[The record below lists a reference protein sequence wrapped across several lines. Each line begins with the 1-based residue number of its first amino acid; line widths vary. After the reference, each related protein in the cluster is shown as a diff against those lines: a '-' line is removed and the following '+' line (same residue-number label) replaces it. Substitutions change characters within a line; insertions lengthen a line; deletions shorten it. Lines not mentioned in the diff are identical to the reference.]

1 MRKNII
7 AVGIISALS
16 IGTLTLILSNSS
28 VPGDLLYKVDRGVEN
43 TWLAISAKTSKLT
56 FGKYN
61 LQLAKERTG
70 EIKVLSNSNMVKST
84 TIRVF
89 AASTDADQQVI
100 NGLLEDI
107 KYNLTTAKEIIPE
120 LSETDQT
127 QFSVDVAQNLTEIA
141 QDLTTITETLPET
154 SLPQL
159 DELVTAI
166 EDLDDTA
173 VDMLAKAED
182 ESEDES
188 DDDDEVSSTLTAKL
202 ERKLLKLREEHRIYS
217 ALLQQNATK
226 ITPEKAATA
235 EALLQKVT
243 SSLQE
248 AESTLTAGDLKL
260 VADIIDRTD
269 DDLDKIK
276 DLVKGEDSEDS
287 EDEDGNDQ
295 DESNSDDSNDDQDED
310 SNDDSKD
317 EDEDEQEDEEENE
330 DDDKATVTPTPSK
343 IATTATPKPSKTPEP
358 TEVEEENED
367 ESEDEEEDAE
377 DEEVEGVATRLIE
390 YKDILRN
397 RLRI

>member
-1 MRKNII
+1 NII

-16 IGTLTLILSNSS
+16 IGTLTLVLSNTSI
-28 VPGDLLYKVDRGVEN
+28 PGDLLYRVDRGAEN
-43 TWLAISAKTSKLT
+43 TWLAITSKTNKLV

-70 EIKVLSNSNMVKST
+70 EIKALSNSDMVKSA
-84 TIRVF
+84 TIRVY

-107 KYNLTTAKEIIPE
+107 KYNLTSAKEIIPE
-120 LSETDQT
+120 LSASNQT
-127 QFSVDVAQNLTEIA
+127 QFSVDVAQGLTEIA
-141 QDLTTITETLPET
+141 QELTTITETLPET

-159 DELVTAI
+159 DDLVNTI

-188 DDDDEVSSTLTAKL
+188 DDDNEVSSTLTAKL

-217 ALLQQNATK
+217 ALLQQNTAK

-235 EALLQKVT
+235 ETLLQQVT
-243 SSLQE
+243 ASLQD
-248 AESTLTAGDLKL
+248 AESKLATGELKL

-269 DDLDKIK
+269 DDLDKVK
-276 DLVKGEDSEDS
+276 DLVKVEDNDES
-287 EDEDGNDQ
+287 EDEDRNDQ
-295 DESNSDDSNDDQDED
+295 DESNEDDSNDQQDED

-317 EDEDEQEDEEENE
+317 ENKDESEQEDEVEDEEE
-330 DDDKATVTPTPSK
+330 DDKTTVTPTPSK
-343 IATTATPKPSKTPEP
+343 VATTSTPKPSKTPEP
-358 TEVEEENED
+358 TEVEDEEESENEEED
-367 ESEDEEEDAE
+367 SEDED
-377 DEEVEGVATRLIE
+377 VEGATTRLIE
-390 YKDILRN
+390 LKDILRN